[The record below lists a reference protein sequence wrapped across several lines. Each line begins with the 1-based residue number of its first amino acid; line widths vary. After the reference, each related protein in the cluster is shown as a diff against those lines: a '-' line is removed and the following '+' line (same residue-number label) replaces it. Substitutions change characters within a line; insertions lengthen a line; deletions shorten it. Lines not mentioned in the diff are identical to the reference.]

1 MQFQA
6 SIFRREGVSCSPTGT
21 PLLMNRRRGN
31 PNWGLPPAPIP
42 AGPTEFENVV
52 KRLKLTSEMYAA
64 SPELRR
70 WCHLNRN
77 RCYVPEWLLQEWRM
91 SVEVGYGNDA
101 A

>member
-1 MQFQA
+1 
-6 SIFRREGVSCSPTGT
+6 
-21 PLLMNRRRGN
+21 MNRRRGN

>member
-1 MQFQA
+1 
-6 SIFRREGVSCSPTGT
+6 
-21 PLLMNRRRGN
+21 MNRRRGN

-52 KRLKLTSEMYAA
+52 KRLKLTSE
-64 SPELRR
+64 
-70 WCHLNRN
+70 
-77 RCYVPEWLLQEWRM
+77 CYVPEWLLQEWRM